1 MITPEIY
8 IFLGAVVAG
17 AFVYIFLDLENR
29 LYGNLFAAG
38 FAAIISGLLS
48 LWSFNENVQHI
59 TAVVSESI
67 EAQNYVNDTLQNVTV
82 TNAYTVFA
90 SPIVDPALGYLWL
103 FAAAFFAFMFA
114 YFVFE
119 ILQESKEPEREEE
132 YE

>member
-8 IFLGAVVAG
+8 LFLGAVVAG

-38 FAAIISGLLS
+38 FAATISGLLS

-67 EAQNYVNDTLQNVTV
+67 EAQNY
-82 TNAYTVFA
+82 AYTAFA
-90 SPIVDPALGYLWL
+90 SPIVDPTLGYLWL